1 MAAFYDFGGAAIMSF
16 LEPHDAPVFP
26 AMIGYQQAAKAGEND
41 LGPTKV
47 RMINLKRN
55 ALQNG
60 IP

>member
-1 MAAFYDFGGAAIMSF
+1 MSF